1 MRNFMKFSGIVLNI
15 LGVIALLIHQIKSET
30 SNSLLVVGISL
41 MLLGL
46 VFFILI
52 NKFAED

>member
-1 MRNFMKFSGIVLNI
+1 MKFSGIVLNI

>member
-1 MRNFMKFSGIVLNI
+1 MRNIMKFSGIVLNI